1 MAQQRIVFVH
11 GAGRFGA
18 AAWPG
23 QHALARSYD
32 CLFLRRAGYGLQLAP
47 SPTDHAADTDAIL
60 AALGS
65 GGHVVAHAEGAVS
78 AMLAA
83 VSDPARVRSLTLC
96 EPAVFSLTRDLPA
109 TAARRALL
117 DPLFAAA
124 PGLSDEEYRREYARL
139 VFSAESA
146 PDPGNDPHA
155 AARQRLQSPPWD
167 APLDIVPGVPTLVLT
182 GEWEPLYE
190 EVAGF
195 LASTGAEH
203 HPVGGNHRPQDTD
216 AGRAAIAAFL
226 SRAGS
231 AALADGRA

>member
-23 QHALARSYD
+23 QHALTRSYD
-32 CLFLRRAGYGLQLAP
+32 CLFLRRAGYGLNVAP
-47 SPTDHAADTDAIL
+47 SPTDHASDAEAIL
-60 AALGS
+60 AALGT

-78 AMLAA
+78 AMMAA
-83 VSDPARVRSLTLC
+83 VSDPVRVRSLILC
-96 EPAVFSLTRDLPA
+96 EPAVFSLTRGLPA

-117 DPLFAAA
+117 DPLFRAAA
-124 PGLSDEEYRREYARL
+124 ELTDEEYRREYARL
-139 VFSAESA
+139 VVSAESA

-155 AARQRLQSPPWD
+155 AGRQRMQSPPWD

-190 EVAGF
+190 EVAAF
-195 LASTGAEH
+195 LVSTGAEH
-203 HPVGGNHRPQDTD
+203 RPVGGNHRPQDTP
-216 AGRAAIAAFL
+216 AGQGAITEFL
-226 SRAGS
+226 ARAGK
-231 AALADGRA
+231 AAMPGDP